1 MVGLQYMNKKYSKVS
16 IPKIAEKAIKEA
28 FKEVV
33 KENKKAGLPL
43 IVWKDGKVV
52 KIPLEKLKKTGS

>member
-1 MVGLQYMNKKYSKVS
+1 MMKRHLKSS
-16 IPKIAEKAIKEA
+16 LPALAEKALKEA
-28 FKEVV
+28 VKEVV

-52 KIPLEKLKKTGS
+52 KIPSSKLKKTGS

>member
-1 MVGLQYMNKKYSKVS
+1 MTKRYLKSS
-16 IPKIAEKAIKEA
+16 LPALAEKALKEA
-28 FKEVV
+28 VKEVV

-52 KIPLEKLKKTGS
+52 KIRPKKLKKTGS